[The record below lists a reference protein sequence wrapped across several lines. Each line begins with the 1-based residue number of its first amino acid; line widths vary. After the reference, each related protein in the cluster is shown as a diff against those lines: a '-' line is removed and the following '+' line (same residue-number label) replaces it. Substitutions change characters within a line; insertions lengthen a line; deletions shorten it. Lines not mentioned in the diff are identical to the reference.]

1 MGDHPGED
9 VAAQLRRV
17 AAYEQRLRRTPLT
30 GLLRVLA
37 PTRPFA
43 AFYRRVGPRLDRFLI
58 RASSGRVASRLYG
71 LPVLLLSS
79 TGAKSGQTRT
89 TPLLYVRDGVDFAVA
104 GTNFGHPAHPG
115 WTANLLA
122 TPAAAIEIG
131 PERIRVTA
139 NSPTPLHRA
148 AYGHGSC
155 PSIPAMGTTPTGA
168 TSRRACSSC
177 THTNRRARTP
187 AILPEPDPRLAWVDT
202 PGQDGG

>member
-9 VAAQLRRV
+9 AAGQLGRV

-30 GLLRVLA
+30 ALLRVLA

-71 LPVLLLSS
+71 LPVLLLST

-89 TPLLYVRDGVDFAVA
+89 TPLLYVRDGLAFAVA

-122 TPAAAIEIG
+122 EPEAVIEIG
-131 PERIRVTA
+131 PERICVTA
-139 NSPTPLHRA
+139 ELADPDTHSRIWPRFL
-148 AYGHGSC
+148 
-155 PSIPAMGTTPTGA
+155 SIYPGYEHYA
-168 TSRRACSSC
+168 
-177 THTNRRARTP
+177 NRRDVPPRMFLLHPRDA
-187 AILPEPDPRLAWVDT
+187 AGPDAGTVA
-202 PGQDGG
+202 